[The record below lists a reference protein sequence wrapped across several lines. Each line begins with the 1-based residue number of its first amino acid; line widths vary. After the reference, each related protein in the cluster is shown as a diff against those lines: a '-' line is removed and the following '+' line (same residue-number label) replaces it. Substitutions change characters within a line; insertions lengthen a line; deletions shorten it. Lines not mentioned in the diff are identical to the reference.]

1 MKNGEVDKV
10 YALEMTVKVP
20 EGLREEDLARPVVVV
35 KDFVTGEPEYEIY
48 VFGEEKFIVPLKKT
62 LPPRSVIDRKVM
74 TRIVRAL
81 KKYIPPNE
89 IRIEKTADNV
99 YVVKIPES
107 YMGIAI
113 SRGLPKIEA
122 LKRKFNVDIR
132 VEPR

>member
-1 MKNGEVDKV
+1 MRNGEVEKV
-10 YALEMTVKVP
+10 YALEMVVKVP

-35 KDFVTGEPEYEIY
+35 RDFITGEPEYEIY
-48 VFGEEKFIVPLKKT
+48 VFGEEKFIVPLKRT
-62 LPPRSVIDRKVM
+62 LPPRTAIDRKVM

-81 KKYIPPNE
+81 RKYIPPNE
-89 IRIEKTADNV
+89 IRIEKAADNV
-99 YVVKIPES
+99 YIVKIPES